1 MCKKK
6 VIFSITHILH
16 YPIQSFTCSTFGAS
30 CTTSNMFDTIFL
42 SVEKKKKSVQ
52 LILLSSYI
60 QVFILILNNKLF
72 TPSPFMPAFLTQAC
86 AAGTAFGVIV
96 AFKAWKGET
105 LLSLQT
111 GLLRHP
117 SATEVCKS
125 LALLNPLEKLSWICL
140 KSLRG

>member
-1 MCKKK
+1 M
-6 VIFSITHILH
+6 
-16 YPIQSFTCSTFGAS
+16 
-30 CTTSNMFDTIFL
+30 
-42 SVEKKKKSVQ
+42 
-52 LILLSSYI
+52 LSSFI

-111 GLLRHP
+111 GLLCHP

-125 LALLNPLEKLSWICL
+125 LALLNPLENLSWICL

>member
-1 MCKKK
+1 MFFVLKILNHAWLKTK
-6 VIFSITHILH
+6 YTSVIYQYVKNTIFLITHILH

-42 SVEKKKKSVQ
+42 SVEKNKKKCIINTAKQ
-52 LILLSSYI
+52 LHSSLL
-60 QVFILILNNKLF
+60 LILNNKLF

-111 GLLRHP
+111 GLL
-117 SATEVCKS
+117 
-125 LALLNPLEKLSWICL
+125 LSPFCN
-140 KSLRG
+140 RGL